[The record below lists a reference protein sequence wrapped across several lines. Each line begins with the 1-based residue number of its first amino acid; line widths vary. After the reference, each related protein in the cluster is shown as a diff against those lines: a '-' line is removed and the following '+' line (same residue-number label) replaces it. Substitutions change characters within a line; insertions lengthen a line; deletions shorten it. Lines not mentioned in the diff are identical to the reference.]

1 MNIITFYK
9 TDYEITYHLP
19 EVFLESDKISNS
31 EKDFVRNCIYRQDL
45 LNLFDLEEFNEQ
57 VIQEKINELYEK
69 IKTSKTINFILEKI
83 SKEYFVNKENSFTI
97 LFSFDFLHASHLCIS
112 DYLEIG
118 GFKQENLKQLIE
130 LLTEHKV
137 VNKGEYNEI

>member
-19 EVFLESDKISNS
+19 EVFLETDNISNT

-45 LNLFDLEEFNEQ
+45 LNLFDLEDFNEQ
-57 VIQEKINELYEK
+57 VIQAKINELYEK
-69 IKTSKTINFILEKI
+69 IKTCKTIDFILEKI
-83 SKEYFVNKENSFTI
+83 SKEYFVNKENAFTI

-118 GFKQENLKQLIE
+118 GFQKENLKQLFD
-130 LLTEHKV
+130 LLTEHKI
-137 VNKGEYNEI
+137 VNKGEYNEL